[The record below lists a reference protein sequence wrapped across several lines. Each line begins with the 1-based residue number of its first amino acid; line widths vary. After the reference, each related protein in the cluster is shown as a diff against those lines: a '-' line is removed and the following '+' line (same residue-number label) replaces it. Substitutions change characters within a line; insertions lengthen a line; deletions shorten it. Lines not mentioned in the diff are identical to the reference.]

1 MSDDLSIPPFSELAR
16 FLENREKNLLE
27 SYRLMPDH
35 ITEHKGFETKV
46 QAGGYGYR
54 QILELVQNGAD
65 AILEQSEAGVVTGT
79 PSRIDVVLSG
89 RHLYVANT
97 GAPITLGGLKAL
109 LGAHMSPKRGNQIGR
124 FGVGF
129 KSLLRL
135 EGGID
140 LFTRTSGVIRFMPDR
155 CVAAIR
161 AACHAKEAPAL
172 RLAWAYQMDDLAPDP
187 MVESFS
193 WAETLVRAEIGNDH
207 ACTALKGEIAAF
219 PSELLLFLPVSI
231 ELNLDDGESPRRTI
245 RIEAQGK
252 QRRLTVGDVVSE
264 WSIVTKDIR
273 VTDPKALSDATD
285 IHKREI
291 IPINWAIPTNVS
303 RDERGRFW
311 AFFPTTTASRIPGI
325 LNAPWKLNDDRTSLI
340 PGPWNSH
347 LMKEAARIV
356 VDELSSLVTTNDP
369 GRALDF
375 FPRGSDAQEIAAP
388 LVEAIW
394 ELLEDTE
401 IIPNS
406 NGTLVS
412 GRDLCRHPTE
422 SSELIA
428 AWEQIASESAKNTLV
443 HASCNERA
451 RNARLA
457 ALSERYSRNS
467 STDSSSQRS
476 LKLCTVPSWFGCT
489 ASVEPNGCLAVLR
502 LAKDWS
508 EKLSTADWKTTRRD
522 LEIIAT
528 ANDTL
533 AKPDEVILLPK
544 EETPPSGFQAV
555 HSDLLALPEAA
566 RILRD
571 QFAIKELDDSY
582 WTQLLASSLGA
593 AEKLWG
599 ESKSRQWCIFW
610 QHLRQA
616 PEGISEEFA
625 EEEMKRIHVRC
636 ASLDWLPPTEALFP
650 GEIVSEDDNENRGVL
665 VDPEFHRNDGGL
677 LYFLG
682 VCDKPSG
689 NAKVSV
695 PSEQLLGS
703 RGMLTDWLS
712 AARSLY
718 KETHRNQARRDNL
731 EAKGLIMPAGWTLL
745 PRLKGQAAARMT
757 RHLMDRL
764 SESGQYH
771 ECVLGHSSVKS
782 YAEMKVP
789 HALSWLILSNGHWPV
804 GHGVARLLC
813 AVEICDFPAAR
824 RLREWK
830 HIETCLIP
838 LKAAKTLFE
847 SSPKDDELIFWHR
860 LFEQEATVDA
870 LKEDRLEDLWQAAA
884 SSEYGVVPSSLPL
897 TDRKVPLSEVYITDS
912 RELAARV
919 RNENRLIVTLDAK
932 TLALWAWK
940 GAKKLSEHFKPSW
953 KNSEIS
959 SMPLSSA
966 FPEFTEVL
974 NEQHREKAGCQLVL
988 ELALE
993 LDGSEAPI
1001 PCLMWNE
1008 LLLVD
1013 MERLSSLPLK
1023 QRRQALLAEMA
1034 SAGWLSM
1041 DVATA
1046 LEKIGDEEVHKRR
1059 AYVAAGDTLSQRL
1072 LRAVG
1077 GKAEGLN
1084 PALGGLLN
1092 RGFIRGCD
1100 VEQLAELALSRMGS
1114 AILPTVV
1121 PAMEEQGLRPPGRW
1135 NSPEARLFVAEIG
1148 FPPEFAV
1155 SPASKRNAEE
1165 VISGPIHLPPLHD
1178 FQDEVVGGIT
1188 RLMDSGKPRK
1198 RAVVS
1203 LPTGGGKTR
1212 VTVEACVILVL
1223 KPETDRRSVLWIAQT
1238 DELCEQAV
1246 QAFRQVW
1253 LNRGAEKTD
1262 LRISRLWGSNPSP
1275 APPGPGKPV
1284 VVVASIQ
1291 TLNARM
1297 GNPSL
1302 EWLNRPGIVVVDE
1315 CHHAITTSYTG
1326 LLRWLD
1332 AEATRGNQAP
1342 KDEPAILGLSAT
1354 PFRTDEDESM
1364 RLAKRFDGIWFPHD
1378 QAGLHDRLLKMG
1390 ALAHAERVPLP
1401 STATLLPQEMEF
1413 LASENEWEGLKF
1425 DQFVEALNQRL
1436 AEDQKRNRLIIDT
1449 IQKATEQSILLFA
1462 NSVSHAEE
1470 LAARL
1475 HLAGIS
1481 AAAISGTTP
1490 RSARRWFLDR
1500 FQRGEI
1506 RVLCN
1511 HSVLTTGFDAPK
1523 TDLVFISRQVFSPVR
1538 YMQMVGRGL
1547 RGELNGGTAKCRI
1560 VTVLDNLGRFG
1571 NRHPYHY
1578 CARYF
1583 QSDGSLLQ

>member
-1 MSDDLSIPPFSELAR
+1 MSDELPIPLFPELKS
-16 FLENREKNLLE
+16 FLEDRETNLLE
-27 SYRLMPDH
+27 AYRLMPDH

-65 AILEQSEAGVVTGT
+65 AILEQSEAGVMTT
-79 PSRIDVVLSG
+79 TASRIDVVLSG

-155 CVAAIR
+155 CVTRIR
-161 AACHAKEAPAL
+161 EACNTKEAPAL
-172 RLAWAYQMDDLAPDP
+172 RLAWAYQIEDLAPDP
-187 MVESFS
+187 MVESLS
-193 WAETLVRAEIGNDH
+193 WAETLVRAEIGNDQ
-207 ACTALKGEIAAF
+207 ALSALKAEIADF

-245 RIEAQGK
+245 RIQAEGK
-252 QRRLTVGDVVSE
+252 QRKLTVGDVVSE
-264 WSIVTKDIR
+264 WSIVTKDIK
-273 VTDPKALSDATD
+273 VTEPKALSDATD
-285 IHKREI
+285 IHKRDS
-291 IPINWAIPTNVS
+291 IPLNWAIPVNVS
-303 RDERGRFW
+303 REERGRFW
-311 AFFPTTTASRIPGI
+311 AFFPTETASRIPGI

-340 PGPWNSH
+340 RGPWNSH
-347 LMKEAARIV
+347 LMKEAARMV
-356 VDELSSLVTTNDP
+356 VDEFSSLVTTDDP

-388 LVEAIW
+388 LLEAIW
-394 ELLEDTE
+394 QLVEVTE
-401 IIPNS
+401 IIPNA
-406 NGTLVS
+406 NGALVT

-422 SSELIA
+422 NSELIR
-428 AWEQIASESAKNTLV
+428 AWEEIAPESAKNTIV
-443 HASCNERA
+443 HSSCNERA

-457 ALSERYSRNS
+457 ALSERYCRPNP
-467 STDSSSQRS
+467 TGAQSQRF
-476 LKLCTVPSWFGCT
+476 LKTATASSWFGCV
-489 ASVEPNGCLAVLR
+489 ASAKTEECLAVLR

-508 EKLSTADWKTTRRD
+508 EKLSASDWKTIRRD

-528 ANDTL
+528 ANGTL
-533 AKPDEVILLPK
+533 AKPDEIILLPK
-544 EETPPSGFQAV
+544 EATPPSGLQAV
-555 HSDLLALPEAA
+555 HPDLLALPEAA
-566 RILRD
+566 RILRE
-571 QFAIKELDDSY
+571 QFGIKELDASY
-582 WTQLLASSLGA
+582 WKQLLSNSLGA
-593 AEKLWG
+593 AEKSFG
-599 ESKSRQWCIFW
+599 EAKSRQWSILW

-616 PEGISEEFA
+616 PKGISEEFS
-625 EEEMKRIHVRC
+625 EEWNERIHVRS
-636 ASLDWLPPTEALFP
+636 ASGDWLPPTEVLFA
-650 GEIVSEDDNENRGVL
+650 GKIVYEDDGENRGVL
-665 VDPEFHRNDGGL
+665 VDTEFHRNDGNL
-677 LYFLG
+677 LCFLG
-682 VCDKPSG
+682 VSDQPSA
-689 NAKVSV
+689 NSRVSV
-695 PSEQLLGS
+695 PREQLLGVK
-703 RGMLTDWLS
+703 GLLTDWLS
-712 AARSLY
+712 AVRTLY
-718 KETHRNQARRDNL
+718 KNTHHNQARRENL
-731 EAKGLIMPAGWTLL
+731 EPKGLLMPAGWMLL
-745 PRLKGQAAARMT
+745 PRLRGMAAARMT
-757 RHLMDRL
+757 KHLMARV

-771 ECVLGHSSVKS
+771 ECILGHSSVKS

-789 HALSWLILSNGHWPV
+789 HALNWLILSHGRWSV
-804 GHGVARLLC
+804 GRGVARFLC
-813 AVEICDFPAAR
+813 ALEICDLPAAR
-824 RLREWK
+824 RLREWQ
-830 HIETCLIP
+830 HIEACLSP
-838 LKAAKTLFE
+838 LNAAKALFE
-847 SSPKDDELIFWHR
+847 ASPKDDALIFWHR
-860 LFEQEATVDA
+860 IFEQEATA
-870 LKEDRLEDLWQAAA
+870 EAMSEDRLDDLWQAAA
-884 SSEYGVVPSSLPL
+884 SSDYGVVPSSLPL
-897 TDRKVPLSEVYITDS
+897 KDRNIPLSEVFITDS

-919 RNENRLIVTLDAK
+919 RSEDRLIVTLDSK
-932 TLALWAWK
+932 TLAFWAWK

-953 KNSEIS
+953 KSSEIS

-974 NEQHREKAGCQLVL
+974 SDQYREKAGCQLVV

-993 LDGSEAPI
+993 LDGSKAPV
-1001 PCLMWNE
+1001 PCLMWDE

-1013 MERLSSLPLK
+1013 MERLSTLPLK

-1034 SAGWLSM
+1034 TAGWLSM
-1041 DVATA
+1041 DVAAA

-1059 AYVAAGDTLSQRL
+1059 AYVAAGETLAQRL

-1077 GKAEGLN
+1077 EKAEGLH
-1084 PALGGLLN
+1084 PALGGLLS

-1178 FQDEVVGGIT
+1178 FQNEVVGGIT
-1188 RLMDSGKPRK
+1188 RLLDSGKPRK

-1212 VTVEACVILVL
+1212 VTVEACVLLVL

-1253 LNRGAEKTD
+1253 LNRGAENTD

-1315 CHHAITTSYTG
+1315 CHHAITTSYTS

-1332 AEATRGNQAP
+1332 AEATRGNQEP

-1354 PFRTDEDESM
+1354 PFRTDEDESV

-1378 QAGLHDRLLKMG
+1378 QASLHDRLLKMG

-1401 STATLLPQEMEF
+1401 STAALLPQEMEF
-1413 LASENEWEGLKF
+1413 LESENEWEGLKF

-1436 AEDQKRNRLIIDT
+1436 AEDQKRNRLIIET
-1449 IQKATEQSILLFA
+1449 IQKSAEKSILLFA

-1475 HLAGIS
+1475 HLAGIP

-1500 FQRGEI
+1500 FQHGEI

-1547 RGELNGGTAKCRI
+1547 RGELNGGTTKCRI

-1583 QSDGSLLQ
+1583 QSEGSLL